1 MAQSE
6 IAQLTWV
13 GLAAVAAPAAGLALR
28 RWSVPGV
35 VLELML
41 GVLLGP
47 VVLDWVV
54 PAGLVESFANFGLAL
69 LMFLAGL
76 EMDLSVMRGPPVRLA
91 ALSWAG
97 SLLGAL
103 IVAVVLLAAG
113 HRHAET
119 VIALS
124 LTTTALGTLL
134 PILRDAQVLD
144 SPFGRYM
151 LAIGSIGEFGPIV
164 LVALL
169 LSGTYPWL
177 TVVLLAGFL
186 LIAAGFAF
194 AAARPWGR
202 PVTDALSQGLHSSSQ
217 LPVRVAMVLVV
228 GLEFLTTELGLDA
241 LLGAFG
247 AGIVVRVAVNNRQNF
262 EMTELFRGKLEAI
275 GFGLFVPAFFIVSGA
290 SLDLNSFARNPQALA
305 AIPLFVV
312 LLLLVRGIPTLICY
326 RRVLPE
332 RQTAAVALLSATG
345 LPLIVVITTIGTANH
360 YIATQTGAALVAA
373 GVVSVLVFP
382 TVAMRISTVAAPTRR
397 PTPTDSDDPG
407 DAL

>member
-13 GLAAVAAPAAGLALR
+13 ALAAVAAPAAGLALR
-28 RWSVPGV
+28 RWAVPGV
-35 VLELML
+35 VLELTL

-47 VVLDWVV
+47 VLLDWVV
-54 PAGLVESFANFGLAL
+54 PTGLVESFANFGLGL

-76 EMDLSVMRGPPVRLA
+76 EMNLSAMRGPPLRLA
-91 ALSWAG
+91 GLSWAG

-103 IVAVVLLAAG
+103 IVAVVLLVSG

-134 PILRDAQVLD
+134 PILRDAHVLD
-144 SPFGRYM
+144 SPFGRHM

-164 LVALL
+164 LVALF
-169 LSGTYPWL
+169 LSGAYPLL

-186 LIAAGFAF
+186 LVAAGIAF

-202 PVTDALSQGLHSSSQ
+202 SVTNAFNHGLHSSSQ
-217 LPVRVAMVLVV
+217 LPVRVAMVLVI
-228 GLEFLTTELGLDA
+228 GLEFLTTELGLDV

-247 AGIVVRVAVNNRQNF
+247 AGIVVRVAITDLPD
-262 EMTELFRGKLEAI
+262 TEKVGVFLGKLEAI
-275 GFGLFVPAFFIVSGA
+275 GFGLFVPIFFIVSGA
-290 SLDLNSFARNPQALA
+290 SLDLKSFAHNPAALA
-305 AIPLFVV
+305 AIPVFVV
-312 LLLLVRGIPTLICY
+312 LLLIVRGVPTLLCY
-326 RRVLPE
+326 RRIFPP
-332 RQTAAVALLSATG
+332 RQTAGIALLSATG

-382 TVAMRISTVAAPTRR
+382 TAAMRITRATAPTRR
-397 PTPTDSDDPG
+397 PTPTGPDDPG

>member
-28 RWSVPGV
+28 RWTVPGV
-35 VLELML
+35 VLELAL

-54 PAGLVESFANFGLAL
+54 PAGLVASFANFGLGL

-76 EMDLSVMRGPPVRLA
+76 EMDVSAMRGPPMRLA

-103 IVAVVLLAAG
+103 IVAVTLLVSG

-144 SPFGRYM
+144 SPFGRHM

-169 LSGTYPWL
+169 LSGDYPLL

-186 LIAAGFAF
+186 LIAAGFVF

-217 LPVRVAMVLVV
+217 LPVRVAMVLII
-228 GLEFLTTELGLDA
+228 GLEFLTTELGLDT

-290 SLDLNSFARNPQALA
+290 SLDLKSFAHNPQALA
-305 AIPLFVV
+305 AIPVFVV
-312 LLLLVRGIPTLICY
+312 LLLLVRGIPALICY

-382 TVAMRISTVAAPTRR
+382 AVAIRIGTVAAPTRR
-397 PTPTDSDDPG
+397 PTPTGSDDPG